1 MKKRII
7 ILTIAAVAAAAG
19 FTACGSK
26 EEPTTRQQTIYDIG
40 VDQEEKAKDVVE
52 MMNQNTNGIENE
64 AATVEEQ

>member
-1 MKKRII
+1 MKKKII
-7 ILTIAAVAAAAG
+7 ILTVAAFAAAAG

-40 VDQEEKAKDVVE
+40 VDQEQKAKDVVE
-52 MMNQNTNGIENE
+52 TINQNTNGIENE